1 MLPRIGISVGDLAGI
16 GPEIIYKTFLD
27 HRLLKLCTPV
37 VYGTAT
43 VLFDDFPIPEGAEPL
58 TFRQVR
64 EAADIAPG
72 KHNAVTCWDDDHA
85 LTPGQPSQ
93 ASGTAAR
100 QSLLAAARD
109 LKAGLLDALVTAPIS
124 KENTQAD
131 DFRYPGH
138 TEFLT
143 SFFDAKESLM
153 LLATDNLRVATA
165 TGHIPLKDVA
175 SRVTKELLT
184 TKLRILFASLKQD
197 FGIEKPRVAVLG
209 LNPHA
214 GENGLLGTEEAD
226 VVTPV
231 LQQFLQEGHLAYGP
245 FPADGYFGTGQFRQ
259 FDATLSLYHDQGL
272 IPFKTL
278 AFEKGVNFTAGLS
291 VIRTSP
297 DHGTAYG
304 LAGQFKADPTSFRE
318 ALYMA
323 CDLVRH
329 RKAEAEIVPLIP
341 GPPLRGGRHE

>member
-27 HRLLKLCTPV
+27 QRLLKFCTPV

-43 VLFDDFPIPEGAEPL
+43 VLFDDFPADANHEPL

-72 KHNAVTCWDDDHA
+72 KHNAVTCWDEDFT

-93 ASGTAAR
+93 SSGTAAR

-143 SFFDAKESLM
+143 TFFEAKESLM
-153 LLATDNLRVATA
+153 LLASEDLRVATV
-165 TGHIPLKDVA
+165 TGHIPLKDVPG
-175 SRVTKELLT
+175 RVTRELLT
-184 TKLRILFASLKQD
+184 AKLRILVNSLKQD

-214 GENGLLGTEEAD
+214 GENGLLGTEEAA

-231 LQQFLQEGHLAYGP
+231 LQQFQQEGHLVFGP

-278 AFEKGVNFTAGLS
+278 AFERGVNFTAGLP

-304 LAGQFKADPTSFRE
+304 LAGQYKADETSFRE

-323 CDLVRH
+323 CDLVRK
-329 RKAEAEIVPLIP
+329 RKALAEIKPLIP
-341 GPPLRGGRHE
+341 GPAPRGGRHE